1 MSLPRVDATGAPSGP
16 RTTRAAIDLPAIA
29 GVVDEVE
36 AMACSA
42 AVERVDL
49 DRATYRALLGTRAD
63 LAMAVRPTVLDSES
77 VENLAA
83 KLCLA
88 ESTRVRRV
96 DFYHYGLMR
105 LDALDRIAAALAA
118 AGQTS

>member
-1 MSLPRVDATGAPSGP
+1 MSLPRVDATGAPSEP